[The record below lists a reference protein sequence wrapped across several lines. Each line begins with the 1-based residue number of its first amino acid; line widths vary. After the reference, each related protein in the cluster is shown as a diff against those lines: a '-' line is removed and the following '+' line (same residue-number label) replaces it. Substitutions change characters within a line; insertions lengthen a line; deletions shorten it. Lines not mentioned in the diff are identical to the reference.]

1 MTSWNASSYSKFNAI
16 SPAKEV
22 FWVFYQN
29 RIRFSAYEF
38 PIAIFFDLPIKTYN
52 LALFYIIYR
61 IWQFNF
67 SILKIKIPN

>member
-29 RIRFSAYEF
+29 RIRFPANEF
-38 PIAIFFDLPIKTYN
+38 PIAVFFHFPIKILN
-52 LALFYIIYR
+52 LILF
-61 IWQFNF
+61 
-67 SILKIKIPN
+67 